1 MGAASAHERTAVLPS
16 LAAGGRVPV
25 SALLVQVTIL
35 QKPILESKTLLLPLP
50 PFLVVE
56 VDVSALQQ
64 RRVIKVMCNRV
75 CRFSVATRGA
85 VLFRIS
91 LTCSN
96 SSLII
101 FGSSC
106 LWNHIMYLV
115 WNLQLC
121 FFKALAARYWALV
134 PSM

>member
-1 MGAASAHERTAVLPS
+1 MSAASAHERTAALPS

-64 RRVIKVMCNRV
+64 R
-75 CRFSVATRGA
+75 
-85 VLFRIS
+85 
-91 LTCSN
+91 
-96 SSLII
+96 SS
-101 FGSSC
+101 
-106 LWNHIMYLV
+106 
-115 WNLQLC
+115 
-121 FFKALAARYWALV
+121 
-134 PSM
+134 